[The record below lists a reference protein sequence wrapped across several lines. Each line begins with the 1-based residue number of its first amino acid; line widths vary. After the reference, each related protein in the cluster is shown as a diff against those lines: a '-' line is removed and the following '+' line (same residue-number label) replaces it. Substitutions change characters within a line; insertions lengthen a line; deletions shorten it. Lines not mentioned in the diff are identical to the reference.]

1 MMSNC
6 YQNKLK
12 KISDYQYLY
21 FTSIK
26 NNMKKTILF
35 LIFSLVTISIYAQS
49 DCATAIAFC
58 GSDSTSPSLTFPNS
72 TGGSGGPIACL
83 NSTPNPNWFYFKVD
97 QSGTLIFD
105 IIQNTSFNAAGDATG
120 IPLDVDFAVWGPF
133 VSASANCG
141 NINNTGCPV
150 GCPNNTTN
158 PGAYPRPLPSNLVD
172 CSYDASPIEHMTIA
186 AANPGQYYL
195 AMITNFSGQSGFIKL
210 EQRAPILP
218 TYGSTDCD
226 IVCSVSLGPDRTEC
240 EATPIDITT
249 TFASTPTSGTPPFQW
264 FLNGVLQP
272 AYNNMQTIINIT
284 QPGTWSVKTTRPGG
298 CYEVTDSMLLTY
310 ITIPVTQPTDI
321 VLCTNSVAPYV
332 FPSIN
337 KNTQILGAL
346 PASDYTITYHTTQID
361 AENGVASI
369 PFANLTN
376 YSISTSPVRIFVRIE
391 DNNTGCITTRSFNL
405 IVTATPA
412 GTFSYSGNPYTSDMA
427 TAQAI
432 THNGLTSGGVFTSTP
447 AGLSINT
454 TTGEIIPSMST
465 PGTYTVNYDIAASAS
480 CPAFNTTT
488 TVTVDTM
495 PVGDVTQNSGILSA
509 VQSGSTYKWYKC
521 PNTLLPA
528 ETNQSYTPTVAGDY
542 KVVITLGNYTVTS
555 ACVMVTTLSTSEFQ
569 LHSKFRLYSNPNK
582 GILNIDSEVNGEILI
597 VNQLGQVVK
606 KVIVKAN
613 TANSINIHELTE
625 GTYFVKGTNKMNIGT
640 QKLIIKK

>member
-1 MMSNC
+1 M
-6 YQNKLK
+6 K
-12 KISDYQYLY
+12 KIL
-21 FTSIK
+21 
-26 NNMKKTILF
+26 LF
-35 LIFSLVTISIYAQS
+35 LIFSLVTINIYAQS
-49 DCATAIAFC
+49 TCATAIAFC

-83 NSTPNPNWFYFKVD
+83 NSTPNPNWIYFKVD

-105 IIQNTSFNAAGDATG
+105 ITQNTAFDAAGSPTG
-120 IPLDVDFAVWGPF
+120 TPLDVDFAVWGPF
-133 VSASANCG
+133 SSASANCG
-141 NINNTGCPV
+141 NINNTGCPG
-150 GCPNNTTN
+150 GCPNNTIN

-195 AMITNFSGQSGFIKL
+195 AMITNFSGQPGFIKL

-226 IVCSVSLGPDRTEC
+226 LVCGISLGPDLTEC
-240 EATPIDITT
+240 AGTPINITT

-264 FLNGVLQP
+264 FFNGVLQP
-272 AYNNMQTIINIT
+272 AYNNMQTITVN
-284 QPGTWSVKTTRPGG
+284 QAGTWSVKTTRPGG

-310 ITIPVTQPTDI
+310 ISTPATQPSDI
-321 VLCTNSVAPYV
+321 VLCTNSSAPYV
-332 FPSIN
+332 FSSIN
-337 KNTQILGAL
+337 KDTEILGGL
-346 PASDYTITYHTTQID
+346 PASDYIITYYTSLSD
-361 AENGVASI
+361 AENGTPNNI

-376 YSISTSPVRIFVRIE
+376 YSISSSSVRIFVRIE
-391 DNNTGCITTRSFNL
+391 DNNTGCVITKSYNL
-405 IVTATPA
+405 IVTAAPT
-412 GTFSYSGNPYTSDMA
+412 GTFSYLGNPYTSDMA
-427 TAQAI
+427 TAQVI
-432 THNGLTSGGVFTSTP
+432 TPNGLTSGGVFTSTP

-454 TTGEIIPSMST
+454 NTGEIIPSMST
-465 PGTYTVNYDIAASAS
+465 PETYTVNYDIDASAS

-495 PVGDVTQNSGILSA
+495 PVADVTQNLGTLSA

-521 PNTLLPA
+521 PNTLLPG
-528 ETNQSYTPTVAGDY
+528 ETNQSYTPTVTGDY

-569 LHSKFRLYSNPNK
+569 LHSKFRLYPNPNK
-582 GILNIDSEVNGEILI
+582 GILNIDSEANGEILI

>member
-1 MMSNC
+1 M
-6 YQNKLK
+6 K
-12 KISDYQYLY
+12 KI
-21 FTSIK
+21 
-26 NNMKKTILF
+26 ILF
-35 LIFSLVTISIYAQS
+35 LVFSLVTINIYAQTT
-49 DCATAIAFC
+49 CITATAFC
-58 GSDSTSPSLTFPNS
+58 GSDPTSTSLMFPNS

-83 NSTPNPNWFYFKVD
+83 NSTPNPHWFYFKVD

-105 IIQNTSFNAAGDATG
+105 IIQNTAFDGNGLPTG
-120 IPLDVDFAVWGPF
+120 TALDVDFAVWGPF
-133 VSASANCG
+133 ASASANCG
-141 NINNTGCPV
+141 NINNTGCPA

-172 CSYDASPIEHMTIA
+172 CSYDASPTEHMTINGA
-186 AANPGQYYL
+186 APGQYYL
-195 AMITNFSGQSGFIKL
+195 AMITNFSGQPGFIKL
-210 EQRAPILP
+210 EQRAPILS
-218 TYGSTDCD
+218 THGSTDCD
-226 IVCSVSLGPDRTEC
+226 LVCGISLGPDRTEC
-240 EATPIDITT
+240 AGTPINITT

-264 FLNGVLQP
+264 FFNGVLQP
-272 AYNNMQTIINIT
+272 AYNNMQTITVN
-284 QPGTWSVKTTRPGG
+284 QAGTWSVKTTRPGG

-310 ITIPVTQPTDI
+310 ISIPVTQPSDI
-321 VLCTNSVAPYV
+321 VLCTSSSAPYV
-332 FPSIN
+332 FSSIN
-337 KNTQILGAL
+337 KDTQILGAL

-376 YSISTSPVRIFVRIE
+376 YSISSSSVRIFVRIE
-391 DNNTGCITTRSFNL
+391 DNNTGCVITKSFNL
-405 IVTATPA
+405 IVTAAPA
-412 GTFSYSGNPYTSDMA
+412 GTFSYSGNPYSSDMA

-432 THNGLTSGGVFTSTP
+432 MPNGLTSGGVFTSTP

-495 PVGDVTQNSGILSA
+495 PVADVTQNLGTLSA

-521 PNTLLPA
+521 PNTLLPG

-569 LHSKFRLYSNPNK
+569 LHSKFRLYPNPNK

-613 TANSINIHELTE
+613 TANSINIHELME